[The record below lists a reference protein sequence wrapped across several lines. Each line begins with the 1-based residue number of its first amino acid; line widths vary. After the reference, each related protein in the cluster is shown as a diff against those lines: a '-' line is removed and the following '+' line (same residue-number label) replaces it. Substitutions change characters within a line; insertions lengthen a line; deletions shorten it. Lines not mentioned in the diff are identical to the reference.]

1 MFTRRLGVATS
12 LIVLTTVAACG
23 GGSSEPSGS
32 SGPSAVD
39 IISGNG
45 QVQLVG
51 SSLPTPLT
59 VRVTGSGV
67 AVKGVTVT
75 FAVASGS
82 ATVNPASAV
91 TDASGQASTQV
102 TLGSSPGD
110 VSITASVNGTNLKVS
125 FVETAGASS
134 ITPACQAGAGPSMA
148 VGEVRAGVSG
158 TGVCIAGTSGA
169 EYGLVAFYGNTD
181 SSAITSIGVTA
192 KGATAVATPSIAP
205 SFDETLT
212 GTFDRRLENRVQIN
226 FERKLRQSARRELT
240 PKIPSAQAYYRRS
253 RPNFS
258 AIPANP
264 TIGSLVT
271 LNANGLDNC
280 SNPINVTA
288 RVAAVSS
295 KAIVVA
301 DTANPSG
308 GFTDAEYSSFATT
321 FDTLVRPI
329 DVQNFGEPSDVDKN
343 GKTIIFFTKEV
354 NKLTPRGSSGFI
366 GGFFYERDLFPTQTT
381 SDLQGCATSN
391 FAEMYYELVPDPSA
405 RFGDVRSKQS
415 VLDLTPSTLVHEFQ
429 HLINA
434 GRRLYVNNAE
444 DFEQVWLNEGLSHI
458 AEELL
463 YFHVAKLAPR
473 QNISTATIQAGGNT
487 SITAFNN
494 YIGDNIGRFELF
506 IGMPNATSVYAG
518 NDELETRGATWHLLR
533 YLADHR
539 GSSDGDTWMLLEN
552 SKTTGHHNLA
562 NVFGADYMTQ
572 IRDWATSL
580 LSDDVNG
587 VTDARFLEPSWN
599 MRSIFPNLVNSA
611 NQPLGRYPLKII
623 PISDAAGG
631 TTSIQAGGA
640 AFFRF
645 GVSSG
650 NASID
655 WSSGGLQVT
664 PLMKFTI
671 VRTK

>member
-1 MFTRRLGVATS
+1 MLTRRLGVVISFIGA
-12 LIVLTTVAACG
+12 VAMTACG
-23 GGSSEPSGS
+23 GGSSEPSGGNG
-32 SGPSAVD
+32 GPSSVD

-45 QVQLVG
+45 QVQLIG
-51 SSLPTPLT
+51 SSLPKPLT
-59 VRVTGSGV
+59 VKVTAAGS
-67 AVKGVTVT
+67 AVKGATVT
-75 FAVASGS
+75 FAVVTGS
-82 ATVNPASAV
+82 ATVNPSSAV

-102 TLGSSPGD
+102 TLGSAPGD
-110 VSITASVNGTNLKVS
+110 VTIAASVNGTSLKVN
-125 FVETAGASS
+125 FLETAGAST
-134 ITPACQAGAGPSMA
+134 ITPACSAGSGTSLA
-148 VGEVRAGVSG
+148 VGEVRAGLSG
-158 TGVCIAGTSGA
+158 SGICITGASGA
-169 EYGLVAFYGNTD
+169 EYGLIAFYGNTD
-181 SSAITSIGVTA
+181 SSATTSIGVTA
-192 KGATAVATPSIAP
+192 KGAAAVTVASRAP
-205 SFDETLT
+205 SADETLMSA
-212 GTFDRRLENRVQIN
+212 FEHRPENKFQVA
-226 FERKLRQSARRELT
+226 FERDLRERARRELT
-240 PKIPSAQAYYRRS
+240 PKIPAAQEFYRH

-264 TIGSLVT
+264 AIGTLVQ
-271 LNANGLDNC
+271 LNANGQVNC
-280 SNPINVTA
+280 ANPITITA
-288 RVAAVSS
+288 RVAAVSTT
-295 KAIVVA
+295 AIVVA
-301 DTANPSG
+301 DTANPAG
-308 GFTDAEYSSFATT
+308 GFTDAEYASFATM
-321 FDTLVRPI
+321 FDTLVRPV

-366 GGFFYERDLFPTQTT
+366 GGFFYERDLFPTQNT
-381 SDLQGCATSN
+381 SDLQGCPTSN
-391 FAEMYYELVPDPSA
+391 FAEMYYALVPDGGA
-405 RFGDVRSKQS
+405 KYGDARSKQS
-415 VLDLTPSTLVHEFQ
+415 VLDLTPSTLAHEFQ

-463 YFHVAKLAPR
+463 YYRVAKLAPR
-473 QNISTATIQAGGNT
+473 QNINTSTVTATTA
-487 SITAFNN
+487 SINAFNN
-494 YIGDNIGRFELF
+494 YIGDNIGRFEIF

-518 NDELETRGATWHLLR
+518 NDELETRGATWHMLR

-539 GSSDGDTWMLLEN
+539 GSSDADTWSLLVN

-580 LSDDVNG
+580 FSDDVNG

-599 MRSIFPNLVNSA
+599 MRSIFPSLVNSA
-611 NQPLGRYPLKII
+611 NRPLGRYPLAII
-623 PISDAAGG
+623 PVSDASGG
-631 TTSIQAGGA
+631 NASIQAGGA

-655 WSSGGLQVT
+655 WSSAGLPVT
-664 PLMKFTI
+664 GLVKFTL